1 MKDVLLIT
9 ENPEKISALS
19 TSKYDTAF
27 ISEELSSTIE
37 MLDEKIIDGLKPESD
52 ESCFI
57 GNEYFV
63 G

>member
-1 MKDVLLIT
+1 MKDLLLIT

-19 TSKYDTAF
+19 ISNVDVFPFEEESAF
-27 ISEELSSTIE
+27 E
-37 MLDEKIIDGLKPESD
+37 MLDEKIIAELKPESD
-52 ESCFI
+52 KSCFI